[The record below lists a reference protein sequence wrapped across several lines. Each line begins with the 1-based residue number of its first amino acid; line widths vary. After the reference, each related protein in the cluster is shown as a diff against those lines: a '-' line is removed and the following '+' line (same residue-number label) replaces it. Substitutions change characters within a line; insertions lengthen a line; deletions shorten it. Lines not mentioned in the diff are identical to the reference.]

1 MGQNIP
7 IGIYAFNPNG
17 NDPVAEAA
25 FESTVADFTS
35 TVEVAPRYIDAF
47 VDDSS
52 WSGMVGSAQWV
63 AWSQSQSPVAK
74 SMHPVVAVPLGTSSD
89 NGIGTLQQIAAGAH
103 DDVYAGMAEAYRD
116 KGFTSIDMR
125 IGWEMDGNYMPWSMG
140 NTPASVAAWVAAF
153 SHVAD
158 VLHAVPGIQVN
169 VVWNPGLT
177 NNSQVPVANAYPG
190 DSKVDIIGLDIYSPT
205 YKYDPS
211 VSDSQFYNYP
221 AASQYHSTGDDSVQ
235 WGLAQTMSFAAQHG
249 KPVGIEE
256 TGIATGGSTALPQTI
271 ASDFNAPGAPT
282 AAYVNIWDVPTGQGN
297 WQFTGGINAAAGQAW
312 AAALGSGQTGAAT
325 QGSGATSPAS
335 GGAGTAPANPQPV
348 SPPSASPPSAN
359 VAPANPAPIN
369 TVPINLVTL
378 PNAGPVQF
386 LTAGAN
392 RAEAAWGA
400 MDISGDPGA
409 DLYVVHPGD
418 ATLII
423 ENFAAG
429 KGDVLNISSSL
440 QGSLAETQ
448 AANAVVLSFNNDPS
462 GTGSVYLKGVTA
474 FDPSMIHWS

>member
-7 IGIYAFNPNG
+7 LGIYAWNPNG
-17 NDPVAEAA
+17 NDPVAEAN

-35 TVEVAPRYIDAF
+35 TVGVAPQYIDAF

-52 WSGMVGSAQWV
+52 WSNMVSSAQWV

-103 DDVYAGMAEAYRD
+103 DDVYIGMAEAY
-116 KGFTSIDMR
+116 KNAGFTSVDMR

-140 NTPASVAAWVAAF
+140 NTQASVAAWVAAF

-158 VLHAVPGIQVN
+158 VLHAVPGIQIN

-177 NNSQVPVANAYPG
+177 NNSQIPVASAYPG
-190 DSKVDIIGLDIYSPT
+190 DSKVDVIGLDIYSPT
-205 YKYDPS
+205 YKYDS
-211 VSDSQFYNYP
+211 TVTDSQFYNYP
-221 AASQYHSTGDDSVQ
+221 AASQYNPTGDNSVQ
-235 WGLAQTMSFAAQHG
+235 WGLAQTMAFAAQHD

-271 ASDFNAPGAPT
+271 ASDFDAPGAPT

-297 WQFTGGINAAAGQAW
+297 WQFTGGSNVAAGQAW
-312 AAALGSGQTGAAT
+312 ASALGSGRTGSVT
-325 QGSGATSPAS
+325 PAS
-335 GGAGTAPANPQPV
+335 SAPSTPAPA
-348 SPPSASPPSAN
+348 
-359 VAPANPAPIN
+359 APAPVTPAP
-369 TVPINLVTL
+369 TTPAPVTPAPTTPAPVTPVPINQITL

-392 RAEAAWGA
+392 RAEAAWGS
-400 MDISGDPGA
+400 MDVSGDAGG

-418 ATLII
+418 STLII
-423 ENFAAG
+423 ENFSAG

-440 QGSLAETQ
+440 QGSLTETQ
-448 AANAVVLSFNNDPS
+448 AANAVVLGFNDPS
-462 GTGSVYLKGVTA
+462 GTSSVYLKGLTS
-474 FDPSMIHWS
+474 FDTSTIHWS